1 MILYCLCYLF
11 HELYIYIF
19 SPTLLNK
26 LSESK
31 EKVEQK
37 LVASDGNDVIY
48 ISIYVCIFI
57 TFVMVVR

>member
-1 MILYCLCYLF
+1 MN
-11 HELYIYIF
+11 YIYIF